1 MAEFFLNDFIVNFD
15 VAVYQFVDS
24 IMNPVLDFIFTLITH
39 LGDTPGI
46 IWWVLAVI
54 LFIPKKTRKLAIVL
68 IAGLAIAS
76 AINNLALKN
85 IIERPRPY
93 NIDPSVWTN
102 AGYEYI
108 WPGLIDK
115 SSSWSFPSGHTSSS
129 IGAGF
134 ALLLACCKD
143 KKLALGIPAFILS
156 LLIGFSR
163 IYVHVHYP
171 SDVVAGAVVGLLGGL
186 VAYVIYAKL
195 LVPKV
200 FPAINKVVKK
210 EIL

>member
-24 IMNPVLDFIFTLITH
+24 IMNPVLDTIFTLITH

-54 LFIPKKTRKLAIVL
+54 LFIPKKTRKLGVLL

-76 AINNLALKN
+76 AVNNLALKN

-129 IGAGF
+129 IGAGL
-134 ALLLACCKD
+134 ALLLGCCKD

>member
-15 VAVYQFVDS
+15 VAIYQLVDS
-24 IMNPVLDFIFTLITH
+24 IMNPVLNSIMTFITH

-54 LFIPKKTRKLAIVL
+54 LFIPKKTRKLGVL
-68 IAGLAIAS
+68 MIAGLAIAS
-76 AINNLALKN
+76 AVNNLALKN

-108 WPGLIDK
+108 WPGFIEE

-134 ALLLACCKD
+134 ALLLGCRN
-143 KKLALGIPAFILS
+143 KKLAIGIPAFVLS

-200 FPAINKVVKK
+200 FPFINKKLKK
-210 EIL
+210 EII

>member
-24 IMNPVLDFIFTLITH
+24 IMNPVLDSIFTLITH

-76 AINNLALKN
+76 AVNNLALKN

>member
-24 IMNPVLDFIFTLITH
+24 IMNPVLDTIFTLITH

-76 AINNLALKN
+76 AVNNLALKN

-108 WPGLIDK
+108 WPGLIDE

-200 FPAINKVVKK
+200 FPFINKKLKK

>member
-24 IMNPVLDFIFTLITH
+24 IMNPVLDTIFTLITH

-76 AINNLALKN
+76 AVNNLALKN

-108 WPGLIDK
+108 WPGLIDE

-171 SDVVAGAVVGLLGGL
+171 SDVVAGAVVGLLGGF

-200 FPAINKVVKK
+200 FPFINKKLKK

>member
-24 IMNPVLDFIFTLITH
+24 IMNPVLDSIFTLITH

-76 AINNLALKN
+76 AVNNLALKN

-108 WPGLIDK
+108 WPGLIDE

>member
-24 IMNPVLDFIFTLITH
+24 IMNPVLDTIFTLITH

-76 AINNLALKN
+76 AVNNLALKN

-200 FPAINKVVKK
+200 FPAINKKLKK

>member
-24 IMNPVLDFIFTLITH
+24 IMNPVLDTIFTLITH

-76 AINNLALKN
+76 AVNNLALKN

-200 FPAINKVVKK
+200 FPFINKKLKK

>member
-200 FPAINKVVKK
+200 FPFINKKLKK

>member
-1 MAEFFLNDFIVNFD
+1 M
-15 VAVYQFVDS
+15 
-24 IMNPVLDFIFTLITH
+24 
-39 LGDTPGI
+39 
-46 IWWVLAVI
+46 
-54 LFIPKKTRKLAIVL
+54 

-76 AINNLALKN
+76 AVNNLALKN

-200 FPAINKVVKK
+200 FPFINKKLKK

>member
-24 IMNPVLDFIFTLITH
+24 IMNPVLDTIFTFITH

-76 AINNLALKN
+76 AVNNLALKN

-115 SSSWSFPSGHTSSS
+115 SNSWSFPSGHTSSS

-171 SDVVAGAVVGLLGGL
+171 SDVVVGAVVGLLGGL

-200 FPAINKVVKK
+200 FPAINKIVKK